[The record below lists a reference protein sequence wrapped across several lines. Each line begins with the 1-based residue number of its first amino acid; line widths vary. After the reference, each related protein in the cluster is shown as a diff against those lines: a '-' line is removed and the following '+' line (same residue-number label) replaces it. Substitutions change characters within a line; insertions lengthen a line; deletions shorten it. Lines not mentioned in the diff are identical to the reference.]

1 WFQSMA
7 WDERPKPIIRKPGS
21 PAVAAAATEEESWPC
36 WSFCVSW
43 KTMEE
48 VPESIEDLDLMST
61 MLLLLLLLLLLFV
74 VVVEDQP
81 KLPKLFRAEEEGDVP
96 ASNLDVD
103 RDESHQLPLVWNSSA
118 MARAIATKLQQFT
131 FLYICVSDLFF
142 LSLL

>member
-1 WFQSMA
+1 MA
-7 WDERPKPIIRKPGS
+7 WDERPKPIICKPGS
-21 PAVAAAATEEESWPC
+21 PAVAAGEEESWPC
-36 WSFCVSW
+36 WSFWVSW

-61 MLLLLLLLLLLFV
+61 MLLLLLLLLSV
-74 VVVEDQP
+74 VVVDDQP

-118 MARAIATKLQQFT
+118 MARASYKASTIHL
-131 FLYICVSDLFF
+131 LIYMCV
-142 LSLL
+142 